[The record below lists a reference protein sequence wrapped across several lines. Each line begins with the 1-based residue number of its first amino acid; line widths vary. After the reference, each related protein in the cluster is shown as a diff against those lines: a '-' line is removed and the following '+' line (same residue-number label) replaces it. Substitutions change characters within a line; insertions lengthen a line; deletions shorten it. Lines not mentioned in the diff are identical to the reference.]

1 MPEVPTAADNAV
13 EMSSVEAKICGSCA
27 AAAAETAGQGKES
40 IAMKSVLLIGL
51 GRFGR
56 HVAIKL
62 TELGHEVMA
71 IDKDQGRVEAALPIV
86 TNALIG
92 DSTRQDFMASL
103 GVRDFDLCI
112 VGIGDD
118 FQSSLETT
126 SLLKEL
132 GAKKVV
138 ARSSR
143 DVHAKFLLRN
153 GADDVVYP
161 EKQVAEW
168 TATKYSSDHIFD
180 YFSMG
185 DGYAVMEV
193 EVPDT
198 WIGKSVGAIG
208 IRNRYHVNIM
218 AARIDGKL
226 NMQIASSTVF
236 TGKER
241 LLILGRD
248 EDIQKCFRG

>member
-1 MPEVPTAADNAV
+1 
-13 EMSSVEAKICGSCA
+13 
-27 AAAAETAGQGKES
+27 
-40 IAMKSVLLIGL
+40 MKTVLLIGI
-51 GRFGR
+51 GRFGKYI
-56 HVAIKL
+56 AL
-62 TELGHEVMA
+62 QMNQLGHEIMA
-71 IDKDQGRVEAALPIV
+71 VDKNEEVINEILPYV
-86 TNALIG
+86 TNAQIG
-92 DSTRQDFMASL
+92 DSANIDFLKSL
-103 GVRDFDLCI
+103 GIRNFDICI
-112 VGIGDD
+112 VAIGKN

-126 SLLKEL
+126 SNLKDL
-132 GAKKVV
+132 GARLVV
-138 ARSSR
+138 SRASS

-168 TATKYSSDHIFD
+168 AATKYSSDHIFD

-193 EVPDT
+193 EVPDS
-198 WIGKSVGAIG
+198 WVGKSVGTIG
-208 IRNRYHVNIM
+208 IRNRYHVNIV
-218 AARIDGKL
+218 AARTDGRL
-226 NMQIASSTVF
+226 NMQIASNTIF

>member
-138 ARSSR
+138 ARASR
-143 DVHAKFLLRN
+143 DVHAKFLLR
-153 GADDVVYP
+153 
-161 EKQVAEW
+161 
-168 TATKYSSDHIFD
+168 